1 MIYFSYFVPTPDF
14 VLYCDD
20 NDYHPLMQDNFFEK
34 EKNVI
39 FKLFSKNN

>member
-1 MIYFSYFVPTPDF
+1 MIYFSSFVPTSEL

-20 NDYHPLMQDNFFEK
+20 NDYHPPLQYIFFEK

-39 FKLFSKNN
+39 FQLIYTAN